1 MLAEK
6 KNPLQP
12 YPSLLPLQM
21 ALSVA
26 ERESPATPP
35 RIQADVNEQLA
46 MQLIENLKAEYK
58 KPLPFLEW
66 NDIPSQHGLYESVQ
80 QIAVMHV

>member
-6 KNPLQP
+6 KNSLQS

-21 ALSVA
+21 ALIVA

-58 KPLPFLEW
+58 KPLLFLDW

-80 QIAVMHV
+80 GIAVIPV